1 MPELL
6 EAKSEQVVSDESLLL
21 NLGHDMVKTKKHQA
35 GEMFICY
42 LTSETVIR
50 VYITSLSN

>member
-6 EAKSEQVVSDESLLL
+6 EAKREQVVNDESPLL
-21 NLGHDMVKTKKHQA
+21 NLGHDMVKTKKHQV

-42 LTSETVIR
+42 LTSETLIR
-50 VYITSLSN
+50 VYINSLSN

>member
-6 EAKSEQVVSDESLLL
+6 EAKSEQVVNDESFLL
-21 NLGHDMVKTKKHQA
+21 NLGHDMIKTKERQV

-42 LTSETVIR
+42 LTSKTLIR
-50 VYITSLSN
+50 VFFYHFFK